1 MLGLVMRFLAPDTK
15 ALVQLALRMFDALD
29 TPEERRI
36 VAEYGKK
43 MLDDGH
49 ITITEWSVFGKKLGI
64 FRLGVKNE

>member
-1 MLGLVMRFLAPDTK
+1 
-15 ALVQLALRMFDALD
+15 MFDALD